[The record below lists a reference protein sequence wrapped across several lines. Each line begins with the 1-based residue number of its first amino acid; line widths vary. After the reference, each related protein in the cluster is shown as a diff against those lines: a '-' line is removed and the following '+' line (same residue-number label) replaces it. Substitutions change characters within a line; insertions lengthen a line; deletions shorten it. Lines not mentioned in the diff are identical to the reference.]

1 MFSPFHRNLRKKR
14 RYIPTD
20 AYSCHLF
27 NVYMNR
33 IEAIFDDK
41 VLNRNLTTTTQRR
54 RRRQQRCD
62 MTTTPIIS
70 TRQSLVHFCLTPTIE
85 PNEDGIVNFRPV
97 FLLCVADSHT
107 LSLSHTQLFL
117 LCFYTPSRSPLLTID
132 MFNHSFYFLF
142 LSLRYTFSFSRS
154 CFPTHSLTH
163 FIELHVNRN
172 ETFSA

>member
-1 MFSPFHRNLRKKR
+1 
-14 RYIPTD
+14 
-20 AYSCHLF
+20 
-27 NVYMNR
+27 
-33 IEAIFDDK
+33 
-41 VLNRNLTTTTQRR
+41 
-54 RRRQQRCD
+54 

-70 TRQSLVHFCLTPTIE
+70 TRQSLVHFCSTPTIE
-85 PNEDGIVNFRPV
+85 PNEDGIVNIRPV
-97 FLLCVADSHT
+97 FLLCVADPHT

-172 ETFSA
+172 ETFSAWNTITKKNKSERRLKWEEREKSRRKRGRVRHIVSIMELQQ

>member
-1 MFSPFHRNLRKKR
+1 MFSSFHRNLRKKR

-20 AYSCHLF
+20 AYLCHLY

-85 PNEDGIVNFRPV
+85 PNEDGIVNIRPV

-107 LSLSHTQLFL
+107 LSLSHTTVLTMFL
-117 LCFYTPSRSPLLTID
+117 YS
-132 MFNHSFYFLF
+132 
-142 LSLRYTFSFSRS
+142 LSVTLAHHRY
-154 CFPTHSLTH
+154 
-163 FIELHVNRN
+163 V
-172 ETFSA
+172 